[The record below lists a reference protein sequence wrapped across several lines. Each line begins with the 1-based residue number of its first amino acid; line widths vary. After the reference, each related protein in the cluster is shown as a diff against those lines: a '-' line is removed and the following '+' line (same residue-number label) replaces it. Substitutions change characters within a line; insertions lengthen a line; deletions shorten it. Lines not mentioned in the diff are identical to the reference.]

1 MLLSLKIIIT
11 ENKRICWPI
20 HFLLCMGF
28 EEQKEKWS
36 YTEAMHG
43 VLIKRSGSEVAP
55 ENPLLWHK
63 IVFFSELIEP
73 EQANF
78 QTGNDNYSKAN
89 IFLLKFSTSILLS
102 SISNLGLNN
111 LLLLSIE
118 VKFTI
123 E

>member
-1 MLLSLKIIIT
+1 
-11 ENKRICWPI
+11 
-20 HFLLCMGF
+20 
-28 EEQKEKWS
+28 
-36 YTEAMHG
+36 MHG

-89 IFLLKFSTSILLS
+89 IFLSCILVIIIFIVFLMDLISLSIYLHILLE
-102 SISNLGLNN
+102 ILELQM
-111 LLLLSIE
+111 LSQMNM
-118 VKFTI
+118 FH
-123 E
+123 